1 MDVGADPS
9 LGSLVNWDYG
19 VGNRVLLNLGIGGM
33 RDVASSSNSNMNRLN
48 QTECAVFKLWILY
61 FQRIPFFDYLNELK
75 S

>member
-1 MDVGADPS
+1 MDVGADPR

-19 VGNRVLLNLGIGGM
+19 TANRELLNLGLGGM

-48 QTECAVFKLWILY
+48 QTECAVFKLCIIY
-61 FQRIPFFDYLNELK
+61 FQRIPFSDYLNELI